1 MKETIAKFTSN
12 SYLSVGLVIT
22 LLGAALTF
30 GIMFNKVAV
39 LETQVQEIKGDVKL
53 VVSKLETRL
62 EKLDEKLNSITA
74 SLSEVR
80 VFLDPTRG
88 ITPKK

>member
-22 LLGAALTF
+22 ITGAAVTS

-39 LETQVQEIKGDVKL
+39 LETQVSELKTDVKA
-53 VVSKLETRL
+53 VVSRLETKI
-62 EKLDEKLNSITA
+62 EKVDEKLSDITD
-74 SLSEVR
+74 SLAEVR
-80 VFLDPTRG
+80 VFLQTNRD
-88 ITPKK
+88 ITLKK

>member
-22 LLGAALTF
+22 LLSAALTF
-30 GIMFNKVAV
+30 GVMFNKVAV
-39 LETQVQEIKGDVKL
+39 LEAQVSEIKGDVKL

-80 VFLDPTRG
+80 VFLDPNRG
-88 ITPKK
+88 IIPKK